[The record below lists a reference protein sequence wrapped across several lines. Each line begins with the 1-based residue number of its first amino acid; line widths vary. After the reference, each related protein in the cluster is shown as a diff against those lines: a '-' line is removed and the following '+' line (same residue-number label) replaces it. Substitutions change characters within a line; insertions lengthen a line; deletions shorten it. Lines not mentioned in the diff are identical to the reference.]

1 VRISAA
7 ILALLLVSSALWAAS
22 VADYGAISDDDTD
35 DTAAFAQAFAAEVKD
50 LYVPP
55 GTYIVGEL
63 ALPDNTYV
71 HGGGTA
77 TVLQLAEG
85 AAYVLQMGNHTS
97 VARLRV
103 DGADAATDSWLN
115 GLIRLPSVKEVSL
128 TNLVIENYQGS
139 AISTDHAEYVTIR
152 DCRMQNL
159 ACAVMIVFSQRI
171 RVLNNTVLDCS
182 RHGIQFWGNWHFER
196 KECSDLLIQGNYCR
210 DAGGGPI
217 WGTGAVRVVAN
228 DNIVV
233 NAEDVGIDYEWCDDS
248 VICGNTVIGAVNAG
262 ISLFYACKNIAITG
276 NTVVIRDLAQ
286 GKQTGIW
293 LTGTNRKEFEEDYGH
308 RNVTIVGNTIRGEG
322 PHKAGI
328 AIGAESR
335 DIVIAHNTLKNADI
349 VDNSERPPSAQTL
362 DLLKQVTVV
371 PAPTEWRFATDPDD
385 QGIGQQWFAE
395 QFDDSQWATVRAAD
409 GLGYESQGFEDY
421 TGYCWYRAELD
432 APQTADKQ
440 HVYLYFST
448 VDEQAWVYVN
458 GEVAFEH
465 TTQSTGMG
473 VDAIWDLP
481 FAEQVNELLRVGQ
494 SNLIAVRVH
503 NKVGRGGITRPV
515 YLLASDEAL
524 SLDQMTSLVKAF
536 RARAEDA
543 AAP

>member
-1 VRISAA
+1 MRISTT
-7 ILALLLVSSALWAAS
+7 ILALLLISSGLWAAS
-22 VADYGAISDDDTD
+22 VADYGAIPDDDTD
-35 DTAAFAQAFAAEVKD
+35 DTAAFAQAFEAGVKD

-71 HGGGTA
+71 HGGGAA
-77 TVLQLAEG
+77 TVLRLAEG

-103 DGADAATDSWLN
+103 DGADAATDDWAK
-115 GLIRLPSVKEVSL
+115 GLIRLPSVNDVSL

-171 RVLNNTVLDCS
+171 QVVNNTVLDCS
-182 RHGIQFWGNWHFER
+182 RHGIQFWGNWKFER
-196 KECSDLLIQGNYCR
+196 KECSDLLIQGNYCH
-210 DAGGGPI
+210 DAGGGAI
-217 WGTGAVRVVAN
+217 WGCGAVRVVAN

-233 NAEDVGIDYEWCDDS
+233 NCTDVGIDFEWCDDS
-248 VICGNTVIGAVNAG
+248 VICGNTVIGAETAG
-262 ISLFYACKNIAITG
+262 ISLFFSCKNIAITG
-276 NTVVIRDLAQ
+276 NTVVIRHRDY
-286 GKQTGIW
+286 GKLTGIW
-293 LTGTNRKEFEEDYGH
+293 LTPTNREQFKDDYGH

-322 PHKAGI
+322 PRKVGI
-328 AIGAESR
+328 TIGAESR
-335 DIVIAHNTLKNADI
+335 DIVIAYNSLKNADI
-349 VDNSERPPSAQTL
+349 SDNSERPPSAQTL

-371 PAPTEWRFATDPDD
+371 PAPTEWQFATDPDD
-385 QGIGQQWFAE
+385 QGVGEQWFAE
-395 QFDDSQWATVRAAD
+395 QFDDGQWATIRAGD
-409 GLGYESQGFEDY
+409 GLGYESQGFADY
-421 TGYCWYRAELD
+421 TGYCWYRARLD
-432 APQTADKQ
+432 VPQTADKQ

-448 VDEQAWVYVN
+448 VDEQVWVYIN
-458 GEVAFEH
+458 SEVAFEH
-465 TTQSTGMG
+465 TAQSTGLG
-473 VDAIWDLP
+473 VDSIWDLP
-481 FAEQVNELLRVGQ
+481 FAEPVEQLLRVGQ

-515 YLLASDEAL
+515 YLLASDRAL

-536 RARAEDA
+536 RNRAEEPE
-543 AAP
+543 AP